1 MDSMIYHWLLSFEDS
16 TWIPRLLCA
25 VEDML
30 TWTPTYNT
38 PRGWIIPV
46 WWAPRKAVG
55 VYKTGVCKSEVNFFF
70 LRHLWRFGKTCF
82 FFHCVPSAHWGVGNP
97 GNFLGGAARPS
108 DSHAHGRS
116 PAWPQSHCT
125 HAGWDQLIGIPTA

>member
-1 MDSMIYHWLLSFEDS
+1 MIYHWLLSFEDS

-70 LRHLWRFGKTCF
+70 SDTFGALERHVF
-82 FFHCVPSAHWGVGNP
+82 FFIVCHRRIGGLGTREIFWVVRQGPQTATRTADHPHVRKATAPMLVGISSSGFQP
-97 GNFLGGAARPS
+97 PEG
-108 DSHAHGRS
+108 
-116 PAWPQSHCT
+116 
-125 HAGWDQLIGIPTA
+125 